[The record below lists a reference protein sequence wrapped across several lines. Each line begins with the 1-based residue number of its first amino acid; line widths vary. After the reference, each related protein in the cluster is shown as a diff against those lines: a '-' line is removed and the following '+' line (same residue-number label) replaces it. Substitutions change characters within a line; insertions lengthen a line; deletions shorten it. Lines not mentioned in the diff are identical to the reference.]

1 MSIGRTRLTDIVA
14 DVWAIAADTDGIDG
28 SEDNAGAVLAPDNIR
43 KGGDAKDRPAKNDR
57 YGFFGERGEN
67 RLDLP
72 YVEIARAK
80 SVKRTIRRLWPLL
93 SSRSSSR
100 AFYSRLQA
108 RPRPP
113 RPGP

>member
-1 MSIGRTRLTDIVA
+1 MRPRPRRAPGCARKPAVTPA
-14 DVWAIAADTDGIDG
+14 EHAATKLFRDGPFVDQKIQH
-28 SEDNAGAVLAPDNIR
+28 R
-43 KGGDAKDRPAKNDR
+43 R

-72 YVEIARAK
+72 YVEIARAE
-80 SVKRTIRRLWPLL
+80 VGERTIRRLWPLL